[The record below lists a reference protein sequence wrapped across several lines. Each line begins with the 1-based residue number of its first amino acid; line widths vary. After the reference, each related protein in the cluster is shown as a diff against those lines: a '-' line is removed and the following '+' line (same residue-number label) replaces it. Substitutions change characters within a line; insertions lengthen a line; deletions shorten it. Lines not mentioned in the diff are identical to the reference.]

1 MKIGYHVRSENGLFC
16 LRQKRA
22 DGKRRF
28 CFFPKLTR
36 LTLASAKLSIIV
48 LIALN
53 LSFAFS
59 SSFFFLLLQ
68 VTVQLGGGS
77 LKKGT
82 FCFFMV
88 ILFYKK
94 MYIFPKYKR
103 ISFKCACASPGDG
116 EGSP

>member
-1 MKIGYHVRSENGLFC
+1 MKIGYHVRSQNGLFC
-16 LRQKRA
+16 LRQERA

-59 SSFFFLLLQ
+59 SSFFFFLLLQ

-88 ILFYKK
+88 ILLYKK
-94 MYIFPKYKR
+94 NVYISK
-103 ISFKCACASPGDG
+103 I
-116 EGSP
+116 